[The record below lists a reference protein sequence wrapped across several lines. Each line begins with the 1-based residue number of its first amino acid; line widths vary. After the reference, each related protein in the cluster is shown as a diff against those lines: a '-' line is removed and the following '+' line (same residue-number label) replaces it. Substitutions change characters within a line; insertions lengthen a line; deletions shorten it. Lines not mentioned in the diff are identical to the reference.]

1 MKIYGKVIL
10 IIIWLLLMLSFGY
23 YTVFSNL
30 GSILAAERPGFE
42 CRLFPEGIRLKLGDS
57 VEVINFKIP
66 LRFKVRDECWIVQ
79 TEHGTVSVSLS
90 PRLRIQLKK
99 SDPEKEF
106 GE

>member
-1 MKIYGKVIL
+1 MKICGKILL

-30 GSILAAERPGFE
+30 GSILTAEGPGFE
-42 CRLFPEGIRLKLGDS
+42 CRFIPEGIRLKLGES

-66 LRFKVRDECWIVQ
+66 LRFKARDGCWTVQ
-79 TEHGTVSVSLS
+79 TEHGAVSVSLS